1 MYSII
6 IEFEKNRYTA
16 DADTSDAES
25 YFSSSDE
32 ELEHIKD
39 KQRASADRDR
49 VLNDSFFSDEK
60 KAKAIEEEH
69 VKNAAMN
76 TEKKDPYRRGINH
89 KGPGVVSAVFSKL
102 DKGVQEKRGRR
113 EELKIL
119 ETHNKTRIKKQLLL
133 IRKFLKM
140 DVKHIE
146 VADERTS
153 GLRTR
158 DDEDEEDDD

>member
-1 MYSII
+1 MYSLI
-6 IEFEKNRYTA
+6 IEFEKNRYA
-16 DADTSDAES
+16 SDVDTSDAES

-39 KQRASADRDR
+39 KERASADRDR

-89 KGPGVVSAVFSKL
+89 KAPGVASAVFSKL

-146 VADERTS
+146 IVDERTS

-158 DDEDEEDDD
+158 DDEDEDDDD

>member
-6 IEFEKNRYTA
+6 VEFDKNRCVS
-16 DADTSDAES
+16 DVDSSDAES

-39 KQRASADRDR
+39 KKRASAERDK

-60 KAKAIEEEH
+60 KAKAIEEENII
-69 VKNAAMN
+69 NASMN
-76 TEKKDPYRRGINH
+76 AEKKDAYRRGINH
-89 KGPGVVSAVFSKL
+89 AGPGITSAVFSKL
-102 DKGVQEKRGRR
+102 DKGVKEKRGRR

-140 DVKHIE
+140 DTKKIE
-146 VADERTS
+146 VEDERIS
-153 GLRTR
+153 KLPTR
-158 DDEDEEDDD
+158 EEDDDE